1 MNYLKTFLPHIFG
14 NKKGKSFVLPA
25 DLNWEKLSFEE
36 KLMFYTLRS
45 DIETFTDTLVVS
57 ELTTSQ
63 IYHLLS
69 FREHLP
75 KEFLNDLVGHYPVE
89 YTTFNNAIDGVVLN
103 KAQVQEILNHKTYKL
118 TLIALFQK
126 DRSIPGRLFIRRADG
141 SFVHRSNGDLWSMK
155 VLGTSG
161 RGLPFNHSNG
171 TTPCG
176 VYTVDSVMPEANK
189 NADFGKF
196 RRLIVNFLGTSPNDE
211 NIKQF
216 LPCSQHTNSW
226 WTPSIVGRDLGRSLL
241 RIHGTG
247 RINKNPFS
255 SYFPM
260 IPSSGCL
267 TTTETTAFGLKEVN
281 DQRAL
286 LDTLMAALNL
296 PITYENESK
305 IHGLLYVIEFDGT
318 YQALEFRS

>member
-25 DLNWEKLSFEE
+25 ILEWDKLSFEE
-36 KLMFYTLRS
+36 KLMFHTLRN
-45 DIETFTDTLVVS
+45 DIETFIDTLVVS
-57 ELTTSQ
+57 DLTTQQ

-69 FREHLP
+69 FREHLTT
-75 KEFLNDLVGHYPVE
+75 EFLNDIIGHYPFE
-89 YTTFNNAIDGVVLN
+89 YRTFNSAINGVVLN
-103 KAQVQEILNHKTYKL
+103 KVQVQEILNHQTYKL
-118 TLIALFQK
+118 SLIAIFQK

-141 SFVHRSNGDLWSMK
+141 SFVHKNNGDLWSMK

-171 TTPCG
+171 LTPCG
-176 VYTVDSVMPEANK
+176 VYSVDSVMPEANK

-196 RRLIVNFLGTSPNDE
+196 RRLIVNFLATSPNEE

-216 LPCSQHTNSW
+216 LPRNQHSNAW
-226 WTPSIVGRDLGRSLL
+226 WLPSIVGRELGRSLL

-247 RINKNPFS
+247 RVNINPFS

-267 TTTETTAFGLKEVN
+267 TTIETTAFGLCEVN
-281 DQRAL
+281 DQRDL

-296 PITYENESK
+296 PIAYENESK
-305 IHGLLYVIEFDGT
+305 IHGLLYVIEFDDT